1 MNGYYGK
8 TGYVSVWIGDCVD
21 EASFVEAIRFRETTD
36 ESMSRFLLGES
47 FGIKY
52 YDDSCSL
59 VNYLPEKTANL
70 DAILDTGAPD
80 YVVDAIKTLIGDKI
94 TGEYNC
100 CVMFFEMMYTGP
112 LLETKQRTEGAF
124 IFVGSVEADVMD
136 I

>member
-8 TGYVSVWIGDCVD
+8 EGYVSVWIGNCVD
-21 EASFVEAIRFRETTD
+21 EASFVEAIKFRETTD
-36 ESMSRFLLGES
+36 ESQSRFLLGES

-59 VNYLPEKTANL
+59 VNYLSRKTNDL
-70 DAILDTGAPD
+70 NAILDTGAPD
-80 YVVDAIKTLIGDKI
+80 YVIESIKSLVGGNL

-100 CVMFFEMMYTGP
+100 CVMFFEMKYTGP
-112 LLETKQRTEGAF
+112 LMETKQRNEGIF
-124 IFVGSVEADVMD
+124 TFVGSVEADVMD